1 MHSLLVGFDGSVPQT
16 KTHKHKF
23 LRMCYLQSK
32 CRHPNIV
39 QFIGIY
45 HHGTSEAI
53 YGEAPGQIPTVVME
67 RMDCNLR
74 TLIEQNTASLHNVL
88 SLLHDISLGV
98 WYIHNCNPP
107 VIHCDLTPTSILVNT
122 TSMVAKI
129 AGFDA
134 ALEGYEGDEPMPGG
148 IHFMLLEAFERPAIY
163 GLLLDVFTYGG
174 TSLFAVVGEW
184 PELSQSMQI
193 DPNTGREK
201 VFSEVERRLQ
211 HLNKMTKE
219 AAVLR
224 PLVEECLNNDPAR
237 RPTMEVVSDKIKE
250 IKINYMERHPE
261 IKVIRYFL
269 FTTLDCCTGLLHT
282 WTEYL
287 RALMCSYIPI
297 AIAPMHDTN
306 VLLAI
311 KLYSNNWAWII
322 LAYIAFI
329 PIMQALV
336 GVYHPNSNLVVLHT
350 FVLNT
355 VVGINK
361 EFVAFSV

>member
-1 MHSLLVGFDGSVPQT
+1 
-16 KTHKHKF
+16 
-23 LRMCYLQSK
+23 MCYLQSK

-45 HHGTSEAI
+45 RGSSEASVL
-53 YGEAPGQIPTVVME
+53 IPTMVME

-74 TLIEQNTASLHNVL
+74 TLIEENTASLHNVL

-98 WYIHNCNPP
+98 WYLHNCNSP
-107 VIHCDLTPTSILVNT
+107 VIHCDLTSTSILVNT

-134 ALEGYEGDEPMPGG
+134 ALEGYEGDEPMPGEV
-148 IHFMLLEAFERPAIY
+148 HFMPPEAFERPAIY

-174 TSLFAVVGEW
+174 TALYAVVGEW
-184 PELSQSMQI
+184 PELSQSIQI
-193 DPNTGREK
+193 DPKTGRKK

-211 HLNKMTKE
+211 HLNKMTGE

-237 RPTMEVVSDKIKE
+237 RPTIEMVSERIKE
-250 IKINYMERHPE
+250 IKINYMECHPE

-269 FTTLDCCTGLLHT
+269 FTALNYWTGLLRA

-287 RALMCSYIPI
+287 RTLTY
-297 AIAPMHDTN
+297 
-306 VLLAI
+306 VYLLQ
-311 KLYSNNWAWII
+311 I
-322 LAYIAFI
+322 LA
-329 PIMQALV
+329 AL
-336 GVYHPNSNLVVLHT
+336 
-350 FVLNT
+350 
-355 VVGINK
+355 
-361 EFVAFSV
+361 